1 MNIRLVKAT
10 QADFEVYKKY
20 HQKSCYHWFIGARN
34 RVERREAAKRP
45 VKQYEPR
52 FNRKGER
59 IYRSSEKFAL
69 FNEEQYQE
77 MIKSIRKSRCTQLYI
92 IHKLI
97 RQKDDKIIGYI
108 MCRTEGKTKRIV
120 EFALEPDYQRYQVI
134 REVLEKINKLTKRTH
149 QFEIIMVEAFGAQLL
164 RYLPEIKVPI
174 NRGET

>member
-174 NRGET
+174 TMKAI

>member
-10 QADFEVYKKY
+10 EADFDVYKKFL
-20 HQKSCYHWFIGARN
+20 QKSCYHWFIGTRN

-59 IYRSSEKFAL
+59 RYRASERFAL

-77 MIKSIRKSRCTQLYI
+77 MLKRTRKSGGTQLYI

-97 RQKDDKIIGYI
+97 HHKDDKVIGYI
-108 MCRTEGKTKRIV
+108 MCRTEGRAKRIV

-134 REVLEKINKLTKRTH
+134 QDVLEKINKLTQRTH
-149 QFEIIMVEAFGAQLL
+149 QYEILVVEEFGAQLL
-164 RYLPEIKVPI
+164 QRLPEIKVAI
-174 NRGET
+174 IRRET